1 MGRKLDLSGLSDN
14 EAEHVLQ
21 VVQRD
26 MKLRKKEE
34 ERLSELKQELDDEG
48 SRCLL
53 LSRQGYFNQ
62 RCCIRCCSP
71 FTFLLNPKRK
81 CHDCKYNVC
90 KACRVYSKREKAW
103 LCSSCEKSRLLKTQ
117 NLEWFYT
124 NVKTRFKRFGS
135 AKVLKTLYRKHL
147 VEHSTLSELTEGSTY
162 EESICNEG
170 SISGSDSAF
179 YRQSEEHSMEETLTV
194 ALRVAEE
201 ALDEAITKAEFDT
214 SSQEKQNEAHYLRE
228 HKGELVEELAKT
240 IVQKI
245 INRRKTLADMR
256 AEYVQDWPVEHNT
269 DLHHHHQ
276 SASDRATSS
285 VKQQPGLFRS
295 HSAFSLLEN
304 DSPGM
309 VQDSSKASMKED
321 GGPAMTAWK
330 SVDRLDNA
338 VLHSMD
344 GNWIALQSAQLS
356 RPSLLTKRKSQV
368 YSALERESAV
378 VSAYEGMGS
387 DNDIKH
393 GSDSSL
399 GTALQEVHRKM
410 VDSNMDLQDTCD
422 RILSPLMSRR
432 ASGDKI
438 LSPMLGRR
446 SSRDIML
453 ADSEGNWK
461 PNKPLLGVIKLKVP
475 AEIRRPPSRRTSII
489 DMNFNTEGARQ
500 EENMGAAERS
510 QQKKKSEKESS
521 SLNNRKK
528 DNHPPEALTPDTLS
542 SGGMTTPE
550 ILELETDITG
560 QVANQMDQEL
570 TAKLEQL
577 AGRVDDSSTGEE
589 KEAVDGDAVDDGR
602 REEEEDKDKDEE
614 DEQQQRMEVESDEG
628 RTEDEEKEEEE
639 RNEEDDEEINYRLN
653 KLITHSR
660 LKYFSSTDEELDKAG
675 KSEEEEEEGEREG
688 EGDKDEDT
696 EEEQKEER
704 EEKTNGFTFKLCQLE
719 KESRAYQFSS
729 TEDEMDRVGIEEKT
743 EDEEENGKNVELAVK
758 VCRLAYQV
766 NANQFSSTEDELDSV
781 GLLDE
786 DMKTGEEEEEEEEE
800 EDEKKEELALKVCR
814 LAHQVNASQFSS
826 TEDEL
831 DRVGRGEEEEEG
843 TDEEA
848 LWKLRA
854 EKAVQAAH
862 MRDLASLVGASE
874 FSSTEDNLDKVG
886 QTGQEVNKVT
896 GSDMWENAEGNNQ
909 DKEESF
915 EDLDVNMFDL
925 RDEIE
930 EKKKGSSDET
940 VEEKKDGKE
949 DGVTEQGEVLKDTEK
964 AREAEMELKTVE
976 EGKEIIKV
984 VEENQPGA
992 RQEDDKI
999 EESNGSQGSWETAKD
1014 EENSEE
1020 YAEFDRIIS
1029 SMLMMTLE
1037 DMQVQ
1042 TVNDEAGENGG
1053 NVSEQ
1058 AQVKVDENVKIE
1070 GGSGSVQMEV
1080 DREVTIGNES
1090 ELMHVEV
1097 DEEVKK
1103 GGESELEHVK
1113 VDGEVQTGAESGLEN
1128 VELDV
1133 EFMIDAQSTEDTKE
1147 TESKKELESPSENA
1161 PQSYAKENPEA
1172 NIQKQEESEDAKCR
1186 KDNEQGKE
1194 TDPQVIRSPAKT
1206 AVMSI
1211 KEMLET
1217 YEAKQLCQRIGL
1229 HDDKQQDRGGKV
1241 STMRLMMETQGDVTE
1256 TKERMEETE
1265 GKKTY
1270 KKDQSRRS
1278 SLDDGLQTPEEIQM
1292 SSSAVQR
1299 IGLHDDKQDIGGKVS
1314 TMLHMMEAQ
1323 SDVTE
1328 TKERMEETKG
1338 KKTYKKDQSR
1348 RSSLDDVLQTPEE
1361 IQMRYSAVQRI
1372 GLHDDKQDIGG
1383 KVSTMLQMMEAQSD
1397 IAETKERMEETKG
1410 KKTYKKDQSRRSSLD
1425 DVLQTP
1431 EEIQMRYSAV
1441 QRIGLHDDK
1450 QDIGGK
1456 VSTMLHMMEAQS
1468 DVTET
1473 KERMEETK
1481 GKKTYKKDQSRRSS
1495 LDDVLQT
1502 PEEIQMRYSAVQRIG
1517 LHDEKQDIGGKV
1529 STMLHMMEAQSD
1541 VTETKERM
1549 EETKGK
1555 KTYKKDQSRRSSL
1568 DDVLQT
1574 PEEIQM
1580 RYSAA
1585 QRIGLHD
1592 DKQDKGGKVSSMLQ
1606 MMEAQSDVTEERMEE
1621 TKGKKTYKK
1630 DQSRRSSL
1638 DDVLQTPEEIQ
1649 MDSDMD
1655 ICKTLEFISTLLE
1668 QRYSAVQLR
1677 TITTEV
1683 LKVLNTTEDLL
1694 HGVKGGDKLRSSTPS
1709 LPPNTDPRKLDQQFS
1724 KLEENVY
1731 VAAGSVYSLEAELG
1745 DLEECARSISGSTSD
1760 MELSFLE
1767 EQVASAAAKVQQSDL
1782 QICDISA
1789 RIAAL
1794 KNAGL
1799 NVDTQSRPTKART
1812 IPVMPVTLDSSR
1824 QFRRRLPA
1832 PPVKDKET

>member
-338 VLHSMD
+338 GVSAVLHSMD

-528 DNHPPEALTPDTLS
+528 DNHPPEAVTPDTLS

-602 REEEEDKDKDEE
+602 REEEEDKDRDEE

-675 KSEEEEEEGEREG
+675 KSEEEEEEGEGEG

-786 DMKTGEEEEEEEEE
+786 DMKTGEEEEEE

-976 EGKEIIKV
+976 EGKELIKV

-1058 AQVKVDENVKIE
+1058 AQVKVDENVKVE

-1194 TDPQVIRSPAKT
+1194 TDPHVIRSPAKT

-1361 IQMRYSAVQRI
+1361 IQMRYSA
-1372 GLHDDKQDIGG
+1372 
-1383 KVSTMLQMMEAQSD
+1383 
-1397 IAETKERMEETKG
+1397 
-1410 KKTYKKDQSRRSSLD
+1410 
-1425 DVLQTP
+1425 
-1431 EEIQMRYSAV
+1431 
-1441 QRIGLHDDK
+1441 
-1450 QDIGGK
+1450 
-1456 VSTMLHMMEAQS
+1456 
-1468 DVTET
+1468 
-1473 KERMEETK
+1473 
-1481 GKKTYKKDQSRRSS
+1481 
-1495 LDDVLQT
+1495 
-1502 PEEIQMRYSAVQRIG
+1502 
-1517 LHDEKQDIGGKV
+1517 
-1529 STMLHMMEAQSD
+1529 
-1541 VTETKERM
+1541 
-1549 EETKGK
+1549 
-1555 KTYKKDQSRRSSL
+1555 
-1568 DDVLQT
+1568 
-1574 PEEIQM
+1574 
-1580 RYSAA
+1580 A

-1606 MMEAQSDVTEERMEE
+1606 MMEAQSDITEERMEE

-1649 MDSDMD
+1649 M
-1655 ICKTLEFISTLLE
+1655 
-1668 QRYSAVQLR
+1668 RYSAVQLR

-1799 NVDTQSRPTKART
+1799 NVDTQSAPQRPGR
-1812 IPVMPVTLDSSR
+1812 S
-1824 QFRRRLPA
+1824 Q
-1832 PPVKDKET
+1832 

>member
-338 VLHSMD
+338 GVSAVLHSMD

-528 DNHPPEALTPDTLS
+528 DNHPPEAVTPDTLS

-602 REEEEDKDKDEE
+602 REEEEDKDRDEE

-675 KSEEEEEEGEREG
+675 KSEEEEEEGEGEG

-786 DMKTGEEEEEEEEE
+786 DMKTGEEEEEE

-976 EGKEIIKV
+976 EGKELIKV

-1058 AQVKVDENVKIE
+1058 AQVKVDENVKVE

-1194 TDPQVIRSPAKT
+1194 TDPHVIRSPAKT

-1361 IQMRYSAVQRI
+1361 IQMRYSAVQ
-1372 GLHDDKQDIGG
+1372 
-1383 KVSTMLQMMEAQSD
+1383 
-1397 IAETKERMEETKG
+1397 
-1410 KKTYKKDQSRRSSLD
+1410 
-1425 DVLQTP
+1425 
-1431 EEIQMRYSAV
+1431 
-1441 QRIGLHDDK
+1441 
-1450 QDIGGK
+1450 
-1456 VSTMLHMMEAQS
+1456 
-1468 DVTET
+1468 
-1473 KERMEETK
+1473 
-1481 GKKTYKKDQSRRSS
+1481 
-1495 LDDVLQT
+1495 
-1502 PEEIQMRYSAVQRIG
+1502 
-1517 LHDEKQDIGGKV
+1517 
-1529 STMLHMMEAQSD
+1529 
-1541 VTETKERM
+1541 
-1549 EETKGK
+1549 
-1555 KTYKKDQSRRSSL
+1555 
-1568 DDVLQT
+1568 
-1574 PEEIQM
+1574 
-1580 RYSAA
+1580 
-1585 QRIGLHD
+1585 
-1592 DKQDKGGKVSSMLQ
+1592 
-1606 MMEAQSDVTEERMEE
+1606 
-1621 TKGKKTYKK
+1621 
-1630 DQSRRSSL
+1630 
-1638 DDVLQTPEEIQ
+1638 
-1649 MDSDMD
+1649 
-1655 ICKTLEFISTLLE
+1655 
-1668 QRYSAVQLR
+1668 LR

-1799 NVDTQSRPTKART
+1799 NVDTQSAPQRPGR
-1812 IPVMPVTLDSSR
+1812 S
-1824 QFRRRLPA
+1824 Q
-1832 PPVKDKET
+1832 

>member
-338 VLHSMD
+338 GVSAVLHSMD

-528 DNHPPEALTPDTLS
+528 DNHPPEAVTPDTLS

-602 REEEEDKDKDEE
+602 REEEEDKDRDEE

-675 KSEEEEEEGEREG
+675 KSEEEEEEGEGEG

-786 DMKTGEEEEEEEEE
+786 DMKTGEEEEEE

-976 EGKEIIKV
+976 EGKELIKV

-1058 AQVKVDENVKIE
+1058 AQVKVDENVKVE

-1194 TDPQVIRSPAKT
+1194 TDPHVIRSPAKT

-1372 GLHDDKQDIGG
+1372 GLHDEKQDKGG
-1383 KVSTMLQMMEAQSD
+1383 KVSSMLQMMEAQSD
-1397 IAETKERMEETKG
+1397 
-1410 KKTYKKDQSRRSSLD
+1410 
-1425 DVLQTP
+1425 
-1431 EEIQMRYSAV
+1431 
-1441 QRIGLHDDK
+1441 
-1450 QDIGGK
+1450 
-1456 VSTMLHMMEAQS
+1456 
-1468 DVTET
+1468 VTE
-1473 KERMEETK
+1473 
-1481 GKKTYKKDQSRRSS
+1481 
-1495 LDDVLQT
+1495 
-1502 PEEIQMRYSAVQRIG
+1502 
-1517 LHDEKQDIGGKV
+1517 
-1529 STMLHMMEAQSD
+1529 
-1541 VTETKERM
+1541 ERM

-1606 MMEAQSDVTEERMEE
+1606 MMEAQSDITEERMEE

-1799 NVDTQSRPTKART
+1799 NVDTQSAPQRPGR
-1812 IPVMPVTLDSSR
+1812 S
-1824 QFRRRLPA
+1824 Q
-1832 PPVKDKET
+1832 

>member
-53 LSRQGYFNQ
+53 LSRQGYFNH

-147 VEHSTLSELTEGSTY
+147 VEHSTLSERTEGSTY

-214 SSQEKQNEAHYLRE
+214 SSQAKQNEAHYLRE

-245 INRRKTLADMR
+245 INRKKTLADMR

-309 VQDSSKASMKED
+309 VQDSPKASVKED

-330 SVDRLDNA
+330 SVDRLDNAGVSA

-432 ASGDKI
+432 ASGDKL

-446 SSRDIML
+446 SSRDIVL
-453 ADSEGNWK
+453 SDSEGNWK

-489 DMNFNTEGARQ
+489 DMNFNTEGVRQ

-521 SLNNRKK
+521 SLNNSKK
-528 DNHPPEALTPDTLS
+528 DNHPPEAVTPDTLS

-550 ILELETDITG
+550 ILELQTDITG

-589 KEAVDGDAVDDGR
+589 KEAVYGDAVDDGR
-602 REEEEDKDKDEE
+602 REEEEDKDSDEE

-639 RNEEDDEEINYRLN
+639 GNEEDDEEINYRLN
-653 KLITHSR
+653 KLITQSR

-675 KSEEEEEEGEREG
+675 KSEEEEEEEGG

-696 EEEQKEER
+696 EEEQNEER

-786 DMKTGEEEEEEEEE
+786 DMKTREEEEEEE

-940 VEEKKDGKE
+940 VEEKRDGME
-949 DGVTEQGEVLKDTEK
+949 DGVTEEGEVLKGTER
-964 AREAEMELKTVE
+964 ARDAETELKTVD

-984 VEENQPGA
+984 AEENQPGA

-999 EESNGSQGSWETAKD
+999 DESSGSQGSWETAKD

-1042 TVNDEAGENGG
+1042 TVNDEAAENGG

-1058 AQVKVDENVKIE
+1058 AQVKVDENVQIE
-1070 GGSGSVQMEV
+1070 GGSGSV

-1128 VELDV
+1128 VEMDV
-1133 EFMIDAQSTEDTKE
+1133 EFKIEGESEVQDRMIDAQSTEDTKE

-1161 PQSYAKENPEA
+1161 PQSYAEENPEA
-1172 NIQKQEESEDAKCR
+1172 NIQKQEESEDAKGR

-1194 TDPQVIRSPAKT
+1194 SDPHAIRSPAKT

-1241 STMRLMMETQGDVTE
+1241 STMRLMME
-1256 TKERMEETE
+1256 
-1265 GKKTY
+1265 
-1270 KKDQSRRS
+1270 
-1278 SLDDGLQTPEEIQM
+1278 
-1292 SSSAVQR
+1292 
-1299 IGLHDDKQDIGGKVS
+1299 
-1314 TMLHMMEAQ
+1314 AQ

-1328 TKERMEETKG
+1328 ERMEETKG
-1338 KKTYKKDQSR
+1338 KKTCRKDQSR

-1361 IQMRYSAVQRI
+1361 IQMSSSAVQRI

-1441 QRIGLHDDK
+1441 QRIGLYDDK

-1456 VSTMLHMMEAQS
+1456 VSTMLQMMEAQS

-1481 GKKTYKKDQSRRSS
+1481 GKKTYRKDQSRRSS

-1517 LHDEKQDIGGKV
+1517 LHDDKQDKGGKV
-1529 STMLHMMEAQSD
+1529 STMLQMMEAQSD
-1541 VTETKERM
+1541 VTEERM

-1555 KTYKKDQSRRSSL
+1555 KTCRKDQSRRSSL

-1580 RYSAA
+1580 RYSAV

-1592 DKQDKGGKVSSMLQ
+1592 DKQDIGGKVSTMLQ

-1621 TKGKKTYKK
+1621 TKGKKTYRK

-1649 MDSDMD
+1649 M
-1655 ICKTLEFISTLLE
+1655 
-1668 QRYSAVQLR
+1668 RYSAVQLR
-1677 TITTEV
+1677 NITTEV

>member
-338 VLHSMD
+338 GVSAVLHSMD

-528 DNHPPEALTPDTLS
+528 DNHPPEAVTPDTLS

-602 REEEEDKDKDEE
+602 REEEEDKDRDEE

-675 KSEEEEEEGEREG
+675 KSEEEEEEGEGEG

-786 DMKTGEEEEEEEEE
+786 DMKTGEEEEEE

-976 EGKEIIKV
+976 EGKELIKV

-1058 AQVKVDENVKIE
+1058 AQVKVDENVKVE

-1194 TDPQVIRSPAKT
+1194 TDPHVIRSPAKT

-1372 GLHDDKQDIGG
+1372 GLHD
-1383 KVSTMLQMMEAQSD
+1383 E
-1397 IAETKERMEETKG
+1397 
-1410 KKTYKKDQSRRSSLD
+1410 
-1425 DVLQTP
+1425 
-1431 EEIQMRYSAV
+1431 
-1441 QRIGLHDDK
+1441 
-1450 QDIGGK
+1450 
-1456 VSTMLHMMEAQS
+1456 
-1468 DVTET
+1468 
-1473 KERMEETK
+1473 
-1481 GKKTYKKDQSRRSS
+1481 
-1495 LDDVLQT
+1495 
-1502 PEEIQMRYSAVQRIG
+1502 
-1517 LHDEKQDIGGKV
+1517 
-1529 STMLHMMEAQSD
+1529 
-1541 VTETKERM
+1541 
-1549 EETKGK
+1549 
-1555 KTYKKDQSRRSSL
+1555 
-1568 DDVLQT
+1568 
-1574 PEEIQM
+1574 
-1580 RYSAA
+1580 
-1585 QRIGLHD
+1585 
-1592 DKQDKGGKVSSMLQ
+1592 KQDKGGKVSSMLQ

-1649 MDSDMD
+1649 M
-1655 ICKTLEFISTLLE
+1655 
-1668 QRYSAVQLR
+1668 RYSAVQLR

-1799 NVDTQSRPTKART
+1799 NVDTQSAPQRPGR
-1812 IPVMPVTLDSSR
+1812 S
-1824 QFRRRLPA
+1824 Q
-1832 PPVKDKET
+1832 

>member
-338 VLHSMD
+338 GVSAVLHSMD

-528 DNHPPEALTPDTLS
+528 DNHPPEAVTPDTLS

-602 REEEEDKDKDEE
+602 REEEEDKDRDEE

-675 KSEEEEEEGEREG
+675 KSEEEEEEGEGEG

-786 DMKTGEEEEEEEEE
+786 DMKTGEEEEEE

-976 EGKEIIKV
+976 EGKELIKV

-1058 AQVKVDENVKIE
+1058 AQVKVDENVKVE

-1194 TDPQVIRSPAKT
+1194 TDPHVIRSPAKT

-1372 GLHDDKQDIGG
+1372 GLHD
-1383 KVSTMLQMMEAQSD
+1383 E
-1397 IAETKERMEETKG
+1397 
-1410 KKTYKKDQSRRSSLD
+1410 
-1425 DVLQTP
+1425 
-1431 EEIQMRYSAV
+1431 
-1441 QRIGLHDDK
+1441 
-1450 QDIGGK
+1450 
-1456 VSTMLHMMEAQS
+1456 
-1468 DVTET
+1468 
-1473 KERMEETK
+1473 
-1481 GKKTYKKDQSRRSS
+1481 
-1495 LDDVLQT
+1495 
-1502 PEEIQMRYSAVQRIG
+1502 
-1517 LHDEKQDIGGKV
+1517 
-1529 STMLHMMEAQSD
+1529 
-1541 VTETKERM
+1541 
-1549 EETKGK
+1549 
-1555 KTYKKDQSRRSSL
+1555 
-1568 DDVLQT
+1568 
-1574 PEEIQM
+1574 
-1580 RYSAA
+1580 
-1585 QRIGLHD
+1585 
-1592 DKQDKGGKVSSMLQ
+1592 KQDKGGKVSSMLQ

-1799 NVDTQSRPTKART
+1799 NVDTQSAPQRPGR
-1812 IPVMPVTLDSSR
+1812 S
-1824 QFRRRLPA
+1824 Q
-1832 PPVKDKET
+1832 

>member
-338 VLHSMD
+338 GVSAVLHSMD

-528 DNHPPEALTPDTLS
+528 DNHPPEAVTPDTLS

-602 REEEEDKDKDEE
+602 REEEEDKDRDEE

-675 KSEEEEEEGEREG
+675 KSEEEEEEGEGEG

-786 DMKTGEEEEEEEEE
+786 DMKTGEEEEEE

-976 EGKEIIKV
+976 EGKELIKV

-1058 AQVKVDENVKIE
+1058 AQVKVDENVKVE

-1194 TDPQVIRSPAKT
+1194 TDPHVIRSPAKT

-1292 SSSAVQR
+1292 
-1299 IGLHDDKQDIGGKVS
+1299 
-1314 TMLHMMEAQ
+1314 
-1323 SDVTE
+1323 
-1328 TKERMEETKG
+1328 
-1338 KKTYKKDQSR
+1338 
-1348 RSSLDDVLQTPEE
+1348 
-1361 IQMRYSAVQRI
+1361 
-1372 GLHDDKQDIGG
+1372 
-1383 KVSTMLQMMEAQSD
+1383 
-1397 IAETKERMEETKG
+1397 
-1410 KKTYKKDQSRRSSLD
+1410 
-1425 DVLQTP
+1425 
-1431 EEIQMRYSAV
+1431 
-1441 QRIGLHDDK
+1441 
-1450 QDIGGK
+1450 
-1456 VSTMLHMMEAQS
+1456 
-1468 DVTET
+1468 
-1473 KERMEETK
+1473 
-1481 GKKTYKKDQSRRSS
+1481 
-1495 LDDVLQT
+1495 
-1502 PEEIQMRYSAVQRIG
+1502 
-1517 LHDEKQDIGGKV
+1517 
-1529 STMLHMMEAQSD
+1529 
-1541 VTETKERM
+1541 
-1549 EETKGK
+1549 
-1555 KTYKKDQSRRSSL
+1555 
-1568 DDVLQT
+1568 
-1574 PEEIQM
+1574 
-1580 RYSAA
+1580 
-1585 QRIGLHD
+1585 
-1592 DKQDKGGKVSSMLQ
+1592 
-1606 MMEAQSDVTEERMEE
+1606 
-1621 TKGKKTYKK
+1621 
-1630 DQSRRSSL
+1630 
-1638 DDVLQTPEEIQ
+1638 
-1649 MDSDMD
+1649 
-1655 ICKTLEFISTLLE
+1655 
-1668 QRYSAVQLR
+1668 RYSAVQLR

-1799 NVDTQSRPTKART
+1799 NVDTQSAPQRPGR
-1812 IPVMPVTLDSSR
+1812 S
-1824 QFRRRLPA
+1824 Q
-1832 PPVKDKET
+1832 

>member
-338 VLHSMD
+338 GVSAVLHSMD

-528 DNHPPEALTPDTLS
+528 DNHPPEAVTPDTLS

-602 REEEEDKDKDEE
+602 REEEEDKDRDEE

-675 KSEEEEEEGEREG
+675 KSEEEEEEGEGEG

-786 DMKTGEEEEEEEEE
+786 DMKTGEEEEEE

-976 EGKEIIKV
+976 EGKELIKV

-1058 AQVKVDENVKIE
+1058 AQVKVDENVKVE

-1194 TDPQVIRSPAKT
+1194 TDPHVIRSPAKT

-1383 KVSTMLQMMEAQSD
+1383 KVSTML
-1397 IAETKERMEETKG
+1397 
-1410 KKTYKKDQSRRSSLD
+1410 
-1425 DVLQTP
+1425 
-1431 EEIQMRYSAV
+1431 
-1441 QRIGLHDDK
+1441 
-1450 QDIGGK
+1450 
-1456 VSTMLHMMEAQS
+1456 HMMEAQS

-1517 LHDEKQDIGGKV
+1517 LHDEKQDKGGKV
-1529 STMLHMMEAQSD
+1529 SSMLQMMEAQSD
-1541 VTETKERM
+1541 VTEERM

-1606 MMEAQSDVTEERMEE
+1606 MMEAQSDITEERMEE

-1649 MDSDMD
+1649 M
-1655 ICKTLEFISTLLE
+1655 
-1668 QRYSAVQLR
+1668 RYSAVQLR

-1799 NVDTQSRPTKART
+1799 NVDTQSAPQRPGR
-1812 IPVMPVTLDSSR
+1812 S
-1824 QFRRRLPA
+1824 Q
-1832 PPVKDKET
+1832 